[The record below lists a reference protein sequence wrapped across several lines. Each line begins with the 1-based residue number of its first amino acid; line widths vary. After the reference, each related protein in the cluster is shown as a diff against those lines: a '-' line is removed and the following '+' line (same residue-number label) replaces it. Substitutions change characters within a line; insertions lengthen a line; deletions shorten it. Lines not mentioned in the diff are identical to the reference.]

1 MSLLSRIKPLIY
13 VAAFVCAYP
22 LIALADPATPPGPAG
37 DPPRHEHGM
46 DGCAMMMHE
55 GGHDG
60 MMGGGPWHGHGGMF
74 GGAGMFGEGG
84 ALPPFVKALHLSE
97 AQQDKVFAIMHA
109 QAPQAREQA
118 KTVRKAHQAV
128 HELVTSAK
136 YDEAKAKAL
145 TDALGKAM
153 SDMALLHVRTM
164 HQVYE
169 VLTSE
174 QREAFARHAQH
185 HERAGGGDGME
196 HERWHHE
203 PPPMAPQQ

>member
-1 MSLLSRIKPLIY
+1 MSLLSRIKPLIF

-22 LIALADPATPPGPAG
+22 LIALADPAAPPGPAG

-128 HELVTSAK
+128 HELVTSALPSMNGGIGAVAGSMLQ
-136 YDEAKAKAL
+136 EAPITSHAL
-145 TDALGKAM
+145 CIGHSAGVLEAIEWSQPGLGHSMTAPLPAFRATAG
-153 SDMALLHVRTM
+153 D
-164 HQVYE
+164 
-169 VLTSE
+169 VL
-174 QREAFARHAQH
+174 A
-185 HERAGGGDGME
+185 
-196 HERWHHE
+196 
-203 PPPMAPQQ
+203 APFQ